1 MLTSKINGEDI
12 LCCSDECLQVIFQNP
27 GIIHLLPAGFQVV
40 NNPGGTG
47 SMITLP
53 EGHQVLL
60 HTCRD
65 YKRKDGR
72 FGQYILMLCIN
83 KEKVDASPYL
93 LYHQFNSLRQ
103 LTFGFFVSYKSLE
116 SREPLTP
123 LNREDQMKCLKY
135 MQQLLVLEPIGKT
148 MQDMLVHQGVSEFL
162 PDTV

>member
-12 LCCSDECLQVIFQNP
+12 LHCSDPCLQVVFQNP

-40 NNPGGTG
+40 NNPSDTG
-47 SMITLP
+47 SKVTLP
-53 EGHQVLL
+53 EGHHVLL

-83 KEKVDASPYL
+83 KEKVDAHPYL
-93 LYHQFNSLRQ
+93 LYHQFNSLSQ
-103 LTFGFFVSYKSLE
+103 LTFGFFVSYNSLE
-116 SREPLTP
+116 SGEPLAP
-123 LNREDQMKCLKY
+123 LSKEDQMKCLKY
-135 MQQLLVLEPIGKT
+135 MQQLLVLEPIRKT
-148 MQDMLVHQGVSEFL
+148 MQDMLVQQGVSEFL